1 MTHESAKR
9 LRKELTSSIQ
19 MGDNTSMSQTYIVTR
34 TITLTQEIEIND
46 VDDEQSAI
54 LQAENARDSEWFE
67 VSVNQVEIDDVE
79 CCDVN

>member
-1 MTHESAKR
+1 
-9 LRKELTSSIQ
+9 
-19 MGDNTSMSQTYIVTR
+19 MSQTYIVTR

>member
-1 MTHESAKR
+1 
-9 LRKELTSSIQ
+9 
-19 MGDNTSMSQTYIVTR
+19 MSQTYIIQR

-67 VSVNQVEIDDVE
+67 LSVDHVEIEDVE
-79 CCDVN
+79 CCDDN

>member
-1 MTHESAKR
+1 
-9 LRKELTSSIQ
+9 
-19 MGDNTSMSQTYIVTR
+19 MSQAYIITR

-67 VSVNQVEIDDVE
+67 ISVDHIEIEDVE
-79 CCDVN
+79 CCDDN

>member
-1 MTHESAKR
+1 
-9 LRKELTSSIQ
+9 
-19 MGDNTSMSQTYIVTR
+19 MSQTYIIQR

-67 VSVNQVEIDDVE
+67 VSVDHVEIYEDVE